1 MPSLR
6 VIVYTDALC
15 TVKECES
22 KVSGGK
28 KPTLLSLDEVISI
41 GKAHTRPPDA
51 WSMGAS
57 HQSLSNQQ
65 CTRRTRALRR
75 RPSRTRSACSC
86 TPPAR
91 RVAAR
96 ASTAPA
102 SAAPPPQGRERAGRR
117 PEGRDDPAEA
127 APCPDGRPCPR
138 HARGGAGPVRQPRR
152 AADVSSSTEVSP
164 LESLRPSTSRAPPS
178 SL

>member
-1 MPSLR
+1 MPSLK

-15 TVKECES
+15 TVEECES

-65 CTRRTRALRR
+65 CSRRTRALRR

-91 RVAAR
+91 RAATR
-96 ASTAPA
+96 ASTLLQQRLLRLRGKSELVGDPKGVMILQKQLLA
-102 SAAPPPQGRERAGRR
+102 QMAGLVHAM
-117 PEGRDDPAEA
+117 PEEARDPSVN
-127 APCPDGRPCPR
+127 P
-138 HARGGAGPVRQPRR
+138 GALQ
-152 AADVSSSTEVSP
+152 T
-164 LESLRPSTSRAPPS
+164 
-178 SL
+178 